1 MDLLEVKFW
10 DLQDNNKESQ
20 NVIKNNSYYT
30 ECVHT
35 FVLSGLLLLLSCVW
49 VFATPWTAAR
59 QASLSFTISQSLLR
73 LVHWV
78 SDAIQPSHPL
88 SSPSPPALNLPQH
101 LGLFQSWLCT
111 SGGQSIRTSAS
122 ASVLPVN
129 FQGGGDRWQKC
140 V

>member
-88 SSPSPPALNLPQH
+88 SSVPFSSCPQSSPASGSFPELALHIRWPKYQKFSFSISPSNE
-101 LGLFQSWLCT
+101 F
-111 SGGQSIRTSAS
+111 SGWWG
-122 ASVLPVN
+122 
-129 FQGGGDRWQKC
+129 
-140 V
+140 

>member
-88 SSPSPPALNLPQH
+88 SSVPFSSCPQSSPPSGSFPELALHIRWPKYQNFSFSISPSSE
-101 LGLFQSWLCT
+101 F
-111 SGGQSIRTSAS
+111 SGWWG
-122 ASVLPVN
+122 
-129 FQGGGDRWQKC
+129 
-140 V
+140 